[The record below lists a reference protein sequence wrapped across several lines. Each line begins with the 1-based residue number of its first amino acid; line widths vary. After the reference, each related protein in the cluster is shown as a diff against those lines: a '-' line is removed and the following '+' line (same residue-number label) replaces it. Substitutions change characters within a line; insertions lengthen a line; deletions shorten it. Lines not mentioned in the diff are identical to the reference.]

1 MRPSQTV
8 ARVLL
13 IASIANS
20 ALAASSPAL
29 EETHNVKRLKM
40 PADFGEN
47 AKNLLKTTATVGSIA
62 GLFASVGASLQR
74 LIIGSNTSYSNGTPS
89 YALLPCPPANAS
101 NDPNHDKHLTH
112 GYLHRSRAYYL
123 GARTPLP
130 TEDPDG
136 SPSLSQALS
145 GLSDRDLQLLS
156 TLSRRA
162 IEMLD

>member
-1 MRPSQTV
+1 M
-8 ARVLL
+8 
-13 IASIANS
+13 
-20 ALAASSPAL
+20 
-29 EETHNVKRLKM
+29 HNVKRLKL

-47 AKNLLKTTATVGSIA
+47 AKNVLKTTATVGTIA

-74 LIIGSNTSYSNGTPS
+74 LIIGSNTSFSNGSPS
-89 YALLPCPPANAS
+89 
-101 NDPNHDKHLTH
+101 
-112 GYLHRSRAYYL
+112 SRAYDL
-123 GARTPLP
+123 GARTLP

-145 GLSDRDLQLLS
+145 GLNDRDLQLLS

>member
-1 MRPSQTV
+1 
-8 ARVLL
+8 
-13 IASIANS
+13 
-20 ALAASSPAL
+20 
-29 EETHNVKRLKM
+29 VKRLKM
-40 PADFGEN
+40 PADFGQN
-47 AKNLLKTTATVGSIA
+47 AKNLLKTTATVGGIA
-62 GLFASVGASLQR
+62 GLFSAVGSAVQR

-89 YALLPCPPANAS
+89 N
-101 NDPNHDKHLTH
+101 
-112 GYLHRSRAYYL
+112 RAYYL
-123 GARTPLP
+123 GARTSPP